1 MGVYAVPTGAMRS
14 SATGLAGSEA
24 IVVGAE
30 GLARSGAAMIGDDL
44 TPLSI
49 DLSSW
54 VTGKGEGTTTL
65 AAGAR

>member
-24 IVVGAE
+24 TVVGAE
-30 GLARSGAAMIGDDL
+30 GLARSGAAVIGDDL
-44 TPLSI
+44 RPLFI

-54 VTGKGEGTTTL
+54 AAGKGEGTTTL

>member
-24 IVVGAE
+24 TVVGAE
-30 GLARSGAAMIGDDL
+30 GLARSGAAVIGDGL
-44 TPLSI
+44 RPLFI

-54 VTGKGEGTTTL
+54 ATGKGEGTTPL